1 MPKNKTL
8 IPHNTEREVLV
19 TGHRN
24 PDTDS
29 ICAAIAY
36 ANLKNKIT
44 GSCKYIPCRAGEP
57 SRETAFVLDYFE
69 VPEPRLITTVKT
81 QVSDIEYRQTPGV
94 NKNMSLKKAWTIMNE
109 GNVVTLPV
117 VTKRNALEGVIT
129 IGDIAKSYFNVYDSQ
144 IISKAHTQFSN
155 IQETLE
161 ATVVT
166 GDVKRFCT
174 EGKVLIAAANPEMM
188 SYYI

>member
-1 MPKNKTL
+1 M
-8 IPHNTEREVLV
+8 
-19 TGHRN
+19 
-24 PDTDS
+24 
-29 ICAAIAY
+29 
-36 ANLKNKIT
+36 
-44 GSCKYIPCRAGEP
+44 
-57 SRETAFVLDYFE
+57 
-69 VPEPRLITTVKT
+69 KT

-94 NKNMSLKKAWTIMNE
+94 NKNMSLKKAWTMMNE

-161 ATVVT
+161 STVVT

-188 SYYI
+188 SYYIE